1 MQAYTTPVLTDR
13 VPYDWQQLKQAARA
27 SVPEEQPASNTLSE
41 AFEKELVD
49 ALIPL
54 ILERIH
60 AQVSIMVDMTMKRA
74 ASKIKTFHHQI
85 NILPLRSRKSL
96 LLLYIN
102 PGEV

>member
-27 SVPEEQPASNTLSE
+27 SVPEEQPASNTLSK

-60 AQVSIMVDMTMKRA
+60 AQVSIMVDMTMKSA
-74 ASKIKTFHHQI
+74 ASKIRADFDKALDKTV
-85 NILPLRSRKSL
+85 RSAVEQVVRER
-96 LLLYIN
+96 IAQ
-102 PGEV
+102 